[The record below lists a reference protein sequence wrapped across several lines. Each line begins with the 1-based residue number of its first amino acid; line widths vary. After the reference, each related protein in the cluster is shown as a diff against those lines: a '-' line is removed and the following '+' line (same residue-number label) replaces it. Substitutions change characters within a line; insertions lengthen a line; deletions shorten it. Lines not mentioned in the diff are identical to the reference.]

1 MALLHVFKNMSIF
14 ALKLNNK
21 MCKKTGPDAITIF
34 VILFSIVTTVAEIV
48 ILSKID
54 SFSANQ
60 IGLSFIGIVATFVVI
75 SNFAYVVETRNKVK
89 EDLEKMEGKVER
101 IAGLEEYYDYF
112 IRQEI
117 ADLLYKCNV
126 NGAFRINPS
135 SMKIVHAEN
144 LTFFVRIR
152 IPKRNDGVINM
163 DETEHHYFV
172 VWLDKKDGKELTK
185 EQFDER
191 EAL

>member
-1 MALLHVFKNMSIF
+1 MLLLRIFRNMTIF

-21 MCKKTGPDAITIF
+21 MCKKTEPDAITVF
-34 VILFSIVTTVAEIV
+34 VILFSIVTIVAEIV

-75 SNFAYVVETRNKVK
+75 SNFAYVVETRNKVN
-89 EDLEKMEGKVER
+89 EDLEK
-101 IAGLEEYYDYF
+101 IAGLEEYYDYS

-117 ADLLYKCNV
+117 SRFLQKCNV
-126 NGAFRINPS
+126 NGAVAINPS
-135 SMKIVHAEN
+135 TTKIVYAGN

-152 IPKRNDGVINM
+152 IPKRKDGIISK
-163 DETEHHYFV
+163 DEMEYRYFV
-172 VWLDKKDGKELTK
+172 VYLDKKDGYELTK

-191 EAL
+191 ETP

>member
-1 MALLHVFKNMSIF
+1 MTIF

-21 MCKKTGPDAITIF
+21 MCKKTEPDAITVF
-34 VILFSIVTTVAEIV
+34 VILFSIVTIVAEIV

-75 SNFAYVVETRNKVK
+75 SNFAYVVETRNKVN
-89 EDLEKMEGKVER
+89 EDLERMEGKVEK
-101 IAGLEEYYDYF
+101 IAGLEEYYDYS
-112 IRQEI
+112 IKQEI
-117 ADLLYKCNV
+117 SRFLQKCNV
-126 NGAFRINPS
+126 NGAVAINPS
-135 SMKIVHAEN
+135 TTKIVYAGN

-152 IPKRNDGVINM
+152 IPKRKDGIISK
-163 DETEHHYFV
+163 DEMEYRYFV
-172 VWLDKKDGKELTK
+172 VYLDKKDGYELTK

-191 EAL
+191 ETP